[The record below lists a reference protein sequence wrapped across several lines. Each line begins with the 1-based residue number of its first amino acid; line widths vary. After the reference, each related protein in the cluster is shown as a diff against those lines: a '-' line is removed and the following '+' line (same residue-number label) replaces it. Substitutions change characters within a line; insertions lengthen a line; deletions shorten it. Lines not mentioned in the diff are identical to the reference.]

1 MWLCPSI
8 RLSYL
13 PPSLPLSVWHAARFA
28 FRYVSFFYYVLLPL
42 SLLLLLLSLY
52 SSVSVFLQQICY
64 GTGVKKGLSCR
75 VKGVPVNE
83 MERQRDRYRNVSVK
97 LQARLTDN
105 RNQSSAREVQQPH
118 VKKEKKK

>member
-52 SSVSVFLQQICY
+52 SSVSVFLQQIRY
-64 GTGVKKGLSCR
+64 GTGVKKGLPCR

-83 MERQRDRYRNVSVK
+83 MERQRDR
-97 LQARLTDN
+97 
-105 RNQSSAREVQQPH
+105 
-118 VKKEKKK
+118 